1 MHIYTIKKAGSP
13 YLVRICTSVYFCTML
28 TLEEIYDRLEAR
40 RLELGLSQAD
50 VGAKAFGRADNS
62 AFQGIRR
69 GAWPSVQK
77 LQALAAALDLEF
89 NFGAPKADN
98 SSTENIVQI
107 DGGDYAPVPLFNARA
122 SAGPGA
128 LNGDAEVVEQL
139 AFQRSWLKKMNVKP
153 GNACLLRVKGDSM
166 SPLLQDGDIAL
177 IDQSK
182 SKIRNGRAY
191 AFVDIDGQTRI
202 KRLEQLDEKTLLLR
216 SDNPNH
222 TWELRKATELNR
234 IKMIGEVVWSGH
246 SWKP

>member
-1 MHIYTIKKAGSP
+1 MEDVLKAIDQALKAKGLTDAAASKLAVGNPSLLKNMRNRRGKERDHPLENIKK
-13 YLVRICTSVYFCTML
+13 L
-28 TLEEIYDRLEAR
+28 
-40 RLELGLSQAD
+40 
-50 VGAKAFGRADNS
+50 AK
-62 AFQGIRR
+62 
-69 GAWPSVQK
+69 V
-77 LQALAAALDLEF
+77 LDLEVYIGPPRQA
-89 NFGAPKADN
+89 NEERVVHLG
-98 SSTENIVQI
+98 EE
-107 DGGDYAPVPLFNARA
+107 DYAAVPLYAAEA

-128 LNGDAEVVEQL
+128 ENGNAEIIDQL
-139 AFQRSWLKKMNVKP
+139 AFQRSWLKKMSVKVDH
-153 GNACLLRVKGDSM
+153 ACLLRVRGDSM

>member
-1 MHIYTIKKAGSP
+1 
-13 YLVRICTSVYFCTML
+13 ML

-98 SSTENIVQI
+98 SSTEHIVQI
-107 DGGDYAPVPLFNARA
+107 DGGDYAPVPLYNARA